1 MWPGTR
7 EREHYQWNMDIVGVD
22 HVHAEVELLAAASDL
37 FKRLGIGP
45 DIVGIKV
52 SSRSVL
58 EALC

>member
-1 MWPGTR
+1 
-7 EREHYQWNMDIVGVD
+7 MDIVGVD

-37 FKRLGIGP
+37 FKRSWIGP